1 MTPDAAQLRRRAREL
16 LPSELYEYYARGPG
30 RERTPPANVK
40 AWRRVWLARPGCC
53 VTCRR
58 WPGQLATGQPG

>member
-1 MTPDAAQLRRRAREL
+1 MTPDAARLRRRAREL

-40 AWRRVWLARPGCC
+40 ARRRVWLAPRVLRDVPPL
-53 VTCRR
+53 
-58 WPGQLATGQPG
+58 PGQLATGQPG